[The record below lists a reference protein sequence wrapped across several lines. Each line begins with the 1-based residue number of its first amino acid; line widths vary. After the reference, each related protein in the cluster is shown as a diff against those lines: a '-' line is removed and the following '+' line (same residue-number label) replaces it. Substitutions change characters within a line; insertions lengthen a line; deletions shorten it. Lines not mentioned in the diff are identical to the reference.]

1 MHKKIVKCGLLAMV
15 IIAGILW
22 YLLSADA
29 DVVNGN
35 IYYADTEEA
44 SRGILSGEAGSIT
57 EKQTDD
63 ITERLI
69 TVHICGE
76 VQKPGVYSLPEGT
89 RLVDALKA
97 AGGVTL
103 QAEENFLNLAR
114 LLADGERIEI
124 PSTDAVREGTADRD
138 TDSSGTDTRIN
149 INSAS
154 KEELMRLP
162 GIGEGKADNILL
174 YRSEHGAFRS
184 AEDIMQV
191 NGIKEALYER
201 LKDYIKVR

>member
-29 DVVNGN
+29 DVVNSN

-44 SRGILSGEAGSIT
+44 SRGTSSGEAGSIT

-63 ITERLI
+63 IAERLI

-76 VQKPGVYSLPEGT
+76 VQKPGVYALPEGT

-114 LLADGERIEI
+114 LLTDGERIEI
-124 PSTDAVREGTADRD
+124 PSADAVREGTAGRD
-138 TDSSGTDTRIN
+138 TGSFGEDTRIN
-149 INSAS
+149 INNAS

-162 GIGEGKADNILL
+162 GIGEGKAENILL
-174 YRSEHGAFRS
+174 YRSEHGAFGS
-184 AEDIMQV
+184 AEDIMLV

>member
-1 MHKKIVKCGLLAMV
+1 MHKKIIKCGLLAMV

-44 SRGILSGEAGSIT
+44 SRGISQGEADSIT

-63 ITERLI
+63 VTERLI

-124 PSTDAVREGTADRD
+124 PSTDAVREGTACRD
-138 TDSSGTDTRIN
+138 TDSSGADTRIN